1 MRRTASHRARR
12 ARDER
17 GFTLVEMLVAI
28 SVFTILIAAFTT
40 LATATITHSSEVTG
54 ETLSETEARAAV
66 DELVADLRQAYTGTT
81 ASAIESFSST
91 AITFDSPD
99 RQTPFHL
106 RRISYR
112 LSGGNFQRQQAL
124 STTTTVPPWTFGAY
138 GPWAT
143 QVQLVRNA
151 AVFQAYDAN
160 GNATTTPSAIASV
173 VITVDVSS
181 LAESGRQFT
190 YSSRATLRAQP
201 AS

>member
-1 MRRTASHRARR
+1 MPRAAPHRAWRV
-12 ARDER
+12 RDER

-40 LATATITHSSEVTG
+40 LATATISHSSEVTG
-54 ETLSETEARAAV
+54 ESVSQTEARAAV
-66 DELVADLRQAYTGTT
+66 DGLVADLRQAYTGDTT
-81 ASAIESFSST
+81 SAIESFSPT

-106 RRISYR
+106 RRISYQ
-112 LSGGNFQRQQAL
+112 LSGGNLQRQQAM
-124 STTTTVPPWTFGAY
+124 STTTTGPPWSFGAY
-138 GPWAT
+138 GPWVT

-151 AVFQAYDAN
+151 AVFQAYDEN
-160 GNATTTPSAIASV
+160 GNATTTPSAIDSV
-173 VITVDVSS
+173 VVTVNISS

-190 YSSRATLRAQP
+190 YSSRATLRAQS